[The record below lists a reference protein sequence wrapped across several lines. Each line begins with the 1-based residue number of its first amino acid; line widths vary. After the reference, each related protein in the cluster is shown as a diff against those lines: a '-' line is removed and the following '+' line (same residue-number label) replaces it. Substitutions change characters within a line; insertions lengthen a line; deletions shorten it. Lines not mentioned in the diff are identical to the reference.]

1 MRELKRHI
9 VVLTILEL
17 AILAIG
23 KTLNIIPSTKIDF
36 ANLAILS
43 LAFFLI
49 TSIAFAIFDIGRHRK
64 KSKNQGSHSLISFG
78 VKFTAE
84 LVLIFFYF
92 FIAKKTDVVSLLS
105 FFILYLA
112 FTTLWMIEVIK
123 VLRNSNL

>member
-17 AILAIG
+17 VVIALG
-23 KTLNIIPSTKIDF
+23 KIFSVIPNTGVDF
-36 ANLAILS
+36 VNLTILS
-43 LAFFLI
+43 LALFLL
-49 TSIAFAIFDIGRHRK
+49 TAIAFAIFDLGRRKK
-64 KSKNQGSHSLISFG
+64 KSKNQGSHLLISFG
-78 VKFTAE
+78 VKFAAE

-92 FIAKKTDVVSLLS
+92 FIAKKTDVASFLS

-112 FTTLWMIEVIK
+112 FTTLWIIEIVK

>member
-17 AILAIG
+17 AIIALG
-23 KTLNIIPSTKIDF
+23 KIFSVIPNMGIDF

-43 LAFFLI
+43 LALFLI
-49 TSIAFAIFDIGRHRK
+49 TAIAFAIFDLGRGRK
-64 KSKNQGSHSLISFG
+64 KSKNQGSHLLISFG
-78 VKFTAE
+78 VKFAAE

-92 FIAKKTDVVSLLS
+92 FIAKKTDVVSFLS

-112 FTTLWMIEVIK
+112 FTTLWIMEIVK

>member
-9 VVLTILEL
+9 IVLTILEL
-17 AILAIG
+17 AIIALG
-23 KTLNIIPSTKIDF
+23 KIFNIMPTAGIDF
-36 ANLAILS
+36 VNLTILS
-43 LAFFLI
+43 LVFFFLTAI
-49 TSIAFAIFDIGRHRK
+49 TFAIFDLGRHSK
-64 KSKNQGSHSLISFG
+64 KSKNQGSHLLISFG

-92 FIAKKTDVVSLLS
+92 FIAKKSDAASLLS

-123 VLRNSNL
+123 VLKNSNL